1 MTISCNNGSY
11 EALTTDGRIIGFKNR
26 DEAVACAELHCG
38 IMRLLGHE
46 KSLKDCFPDAV
57 EQTEKKAVF
66 EKKTVK
72 FRSEECRLTYA
83 DAEEDLKRFEA
94 EALEGKNESI

>member
-1 MTISCNNGSY
+1 MIISCNNGSY
-11 EALTTDGRIIGFKNR
+11 EALTTDDRIIGFKNR

-46 KSLKDCFPDAV
+46 KSLKDFFPDAV

-72 FRSEECRLTYA
+72 FRVYKGEYIVDGTS
-83 DAEEDLKRFEA
+83 LKKKK
-94 EALEGKNESI
+94 ALA